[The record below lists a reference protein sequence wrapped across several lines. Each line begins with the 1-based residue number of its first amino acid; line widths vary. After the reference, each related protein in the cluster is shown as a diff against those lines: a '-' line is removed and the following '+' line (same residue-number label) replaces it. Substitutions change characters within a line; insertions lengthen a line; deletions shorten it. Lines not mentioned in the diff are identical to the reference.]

1 MADYDWSRFSQK
13 IYLNTRMQHVYDAWT
28 KRANIEHW
36 FLRKGEF
43 TNPNGK
49 VREDNEQVQKG
60 DKYEWMWH
68 GHPDTTAEHGVITEA
83 NGKDHFQFVFGDAG
97 VVTVDMKEVGNAT
110 ELVLTQDRIPTD
122 EKGRVSYHI
131 GCSTGWTFYLANLK
145 SLMEGGIDLRNKNVD
160 YKGVINS

>member
-1 MADYDWSRFSQK
+1 
-13 IYLNTRMQHVYDAWT
+13 
-28 KRANIEHW
+28 
-36 FLRKGEF
+36 
-43 TNPNGK
+43 
-49 VREDNEQVQKG
+49 
-60 DKYEWMWH
+60 
-68 GHPDTTAEHGVITEA
+68 VITEA

-110 ELVLTQDRIPTD
+110 ELVLTQDRIPID
-122 EKGRVSYHI
+122 EKGRESYHI